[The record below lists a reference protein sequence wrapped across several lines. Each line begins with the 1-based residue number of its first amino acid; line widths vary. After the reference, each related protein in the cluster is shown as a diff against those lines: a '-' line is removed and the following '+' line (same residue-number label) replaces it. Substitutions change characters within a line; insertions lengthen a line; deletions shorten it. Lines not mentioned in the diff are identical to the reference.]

1 MVCLV
6 LSLTVFSVSANAKE
20 SDPTDYHIYYNSYL
34 SYHGQNYLVGEA
46 TFFPYADSPL
56 SFTKQVD
63 ANISHLNSGFYLYDT
78 MTIAPDN
85 GTVLVKQGEKATV
98 TIEDILLAS
107 QLHASDG
114 YLHMVYG
121 TGEARITI
129 EFSDK
134 AVSYITDYEI
144 VDKREQGIYDLKFNV
159 TPDKDIER
167 IIVNFVR
174 PLNDSW
180 TVGKFNAG
188 VRQFTVENFFGVDSD
203 FKSTYKIRVLQPS
216 EEAGLLSGILGW
228 IENIWNTVTDGFTDM
243 KNGITNIVNKITDL
257 PRLLWEK
264 IETGLKNLFV
274 PDDEYIAGY
283 KDNWDNLLA
292 SKLGA
297 VYEVSAI
304 IIDAFERIQLSD
316 ITNTIN
322 FPELTIPLPD
332 DNEFTFGGYE
342 VQIVPEGFEA
352 LVEACK
358 LITSIIC
365 TLAFVNGLR
374 NKYDEVMGVE
384 K

>member
-1 MVCLV
+1 ML
-6 LSLTVFSVSANAKE
+6 LGAFSVSANAKE

-34 SYHGQNYLVGEA
+34 SYHGQNYWVGEA

-56 SFTKQVD
+56 SFAKQVS
-63 ANISHLNSGFYLYDT
+63 ANLSHLNSGFYLYDT

-85 GTVLVKQGEKATV
+85 GSVLVKQGEKATV

-129 EFSDK
+129 EYSDK
-134 AVSYITDYEI
+134 AVSYITDYEL

-159 TPDKDIER
+159 TPEKDIER

-188 VRQFTVENFFGVDSD
+188 IRQFTVENYFGVDSD

-243 KNGITNIVNKITDL
+243 KNGITNIVNKIIDL

-274 PDDEYIAGY
+274 PDDEYIVGY
-283 KDNWDNLLA
+283 KDRWDELLA
-292 SKLGA
+292 DRLGA
-297 VYEVSAI
+297 VYEVVNVTFESWEEI
-304 IIDAFERIQLSD
+304 NVSDA
-316 ITNTIN
+316 TNTVDM
-322 FPELTIPLPD
+322 PKVTIPLPD
-332 DNEFTFGGYE
+332 DKEFIFGGFP
-342 VQIVPEGFEA
+342 VKIVPDGFE
-352 LVEACK
+352 VIVTACK
-358 LITSIIC
+358 LIVGIVC
-365 TLAFVNGLR
+365 TIMFVNGLR
-374 NKYDEVMGVE
+374 KRYDEVMGVE
-384 K
+384 Q